1 MNEKQKTAMQQ
12 LIDYIDLLDSKGL
25 PEYTLAIATR
35 LKAIELLEE
44 EKRQL
49 KECFD
54 WDFDF
59 FITNIEDTLN
69 FEHYYTVKFNNNE
82 N

>member
-12 LIDYIDLLDSKGL
+12 LINYIDLLDSKGL

-44 EKRQL
+44 ERRQL
-49 KECFD
+49 KDAFD
-54 WDFDF
+54 WDFA
-59 FITNIEDTLN
+59 NIEVPVN